1 MTRPAIYLDHN
12 AASPL
17 LPEARSALLAGLDL
31 VGNPSSVHGHGR
43 ALRNLIDTARGQVAG
58 LAGAE
63 RKQVVFTGSATE
75 AITQAIVGGAK
86 AFASTAIVISAGEH
100 AAVTKAAEATGLPV
114 ITIRLLP
121 DGCIDLDQLA
131 GVIETEQG
139 NLLVA
144 LGWVNN
150 ETGVVQPMG
159 RINALVG
166 PTRHTLFVDAVQ
178 AFGKL
183 ELAFASTAPDMMAIS
198 GHKIGAPAGVGALL
212 VKAHADL
219 VRLIPGGGQEQGRR
233 GGTEAAALIAA
244 FGAAAEAFPARYA
257 AADVETLTAKLQA
270 ALPAE
275 AVVFGGARLG
285 NVINFAVPGVKSAT
299 AMMALDLLGLSV
311 SSGSACSSGKVGPSH
326 VLAAMGVAPE
336 LAECALRVSLGWSST
351 ADDIDAFIAGYQS
364 VLTRQRAR
372 QGKAA

>member
-43 ALRNLIDTARGQVAG
+43 ALRNLIDTARGQVAK

-86 AFASTAIVISAGEH
+86 AFASTAIVTSAGEH
-100 AAVTKAAEATGLPV
+100 AAVTKAAEATGLDV
-114 ITIRLLP
+114 ITIGLLR

-131 GVIETEQG
+131 EVVATHAG

-183 ELAFASTAPDMMAIS
+183 DLAFASTAPDMMAIS

-244 FGAAAEAFPARYA
+244 FGAAAEAFPTRYA
-257 AADVETLTAKLQA
+257 AAGVETLTAKLQA

-326 VLAAMGVAPE
+326 VLAAMGVTPE

-351 ADDIDAFIAGYQS
+351 AEDIDAFVAGYQS
-364 VLTRQRAR
+364 ILTRQRAR
-372 QGKAA
+372 QGQAA